1 METFFFFFL
10 RNKHTHKGE
19 ENGSNTH
26 NGNFFF
32 FFFGRMKYVLKY
44 IHQRGKSNK
53 TKVLTSG
60 GTASIQTSKGKEC
73 LALWAKACAIALLC
87 RTT

>member
-1 METFFFFFL
+1 METFFFFL

-19 ENGSNTH
+19 EKGSNTH
-26 NGNFFF
+26 NGNFF

-53 TKVLTSG
+53 TKVLTSS

-73 LALWAKACAIALLC
+73 LAL
-87 RTT
+87 

>member
-1 METFFFFFL
+1 METFFFFL
-10 RNKHTHKGE
+10 ET
-19 ENGSNTH
+19 NTH
-26 NGNFFF
+26 TRERKRVLTHTMET

-73 LALWAKACAIALLC
+73 LAFWVKACAIALLC